1 MTGISASW
9 YNVDMKALEYK
20 GDELVASVTL
30 NFHLFMRI
38 DFKLM
43 A

>member
-1 MTGISASW
+1 MTGISVLW

-20 GDELVASVTL
+20 GVELVASVTL

-38 DFKLM
+38 DYKLM